1 MEIVKDV
8 VLDFYDLTDL
18 GFSDPKMAV
27 FIVIPN
33 NDDHVILVFRPY
45 LPYDKNG
52 VSLRDKELYC

>member
-1 MEIVKDV
+1 VEIVKDV

-18 GFSDPKMAV
+18 GFDDPKLAV

-45 LPYDKNG
+45 LPTDEHG
-52 VSLRDKELYC
+52 VSLKNKEFYC